1 MTTTTVSYAGQTL
14 QTLRFDG
21 KQDLQRRDP
30 TTFEKVR
37 DSVFKEYDPMLAS
50 IAAGWA
56 GTVVYGDVRFPHTE
70 ATESSC
76 FEDIYEALGEDYGK
90 SLVFTGSLAVERG
103 MMLPD
108 RARVVVLGD
117 LATVGLCNVQCELW
131 VEGTTT
137 IAGGLYFD
145 SNNGGYTK
153 LKLAAP
159 AGFIATSANLFDIEL
174 RAKYY
179 FDPIFRCGF
188 GAAAT
193 NRHEEI
199 IMEAF
204 RPGEPVKQVTLDDIA
219 DFFTKM
225 NPEVGEEVRAGD
237 YGSWLEVLLAAH
249 DARSLVTFLD
259 ERYR

>member
-1 MTTTTVSYAGQTL
+1 MTTTTVNYAGQAL
-14 QTLRFDG
+14 QMLRFDG
-21 KQDLQRRDP
+21 KEDLQRRDP
-30 TTFEKVR
+30 TIFEKVR

-50 IAAGWA
+50 IAAGWP

-70 ATESSC
+70 ETEASC
-76 FEDIYEALGEDYGK
+76 FEDFYDALGEDHGK
-90 SLVFTGSLAVERG
+90 SLVFAGSLDVERG

-117 LATVGLCNVQCELW
+117 LATVGLCNVQCEIW

-153 LKLAAP
+153 LTLAVP
-159 AGFIATSANLFDIEL
+159 AGFIATSANLFDVEL

-179 FDPIFRCGF
+179 FDPLFRCGF
-188 GAAAT
+188 GAT
-193 NRHEEI
+193 PTTRHEEI
-199 IMEAF
+199 ITEAF
-204 RPGEPVKQVTLDDIA
+204 RPGERVQQVTLDDLA

-237 YGSWLEVLLAAH
+237 YGSWLEVLLATL
-249 DARSLVTFLD
+249 DSRSLVTFLD
-259 ERYR
+259 ERYG